1 MRLTMRERK
10 AVTAVLRTRYRRAS
24 KKQKGR
30 LLDELVGLTGYNRRY
45 AAALLGERG
54 TPAAGVRER
63 MERRARQ
70 RPRLYDATVLRALRQ
85 IWVIMDGICGKRLAA
100 VLPQTV
106 AVLER
111 HGELALEASVRRKL
125 ECISAATIDRL
136 LAAERQRLELRGRS
150 ATKPGTLLRHQIPIR
165 TFAEW
170 DQTQPGFVEIDL
182 VGHDGGFAH
191 GDFCQTLDVT
201 DVASG
206 WTETEAVLNKAQVW
220 VFEAL
225 QRIRARLP
233 FALRGIDSD
242 NGSEFINHE
251 LLRYAEQERI
261 TFTRGRAWKKNDGC
275 FVEQKNYSVVRRAV
289 GYARYEGSA
298 QLRLLNELYAEL
310 RLYTNFFQP
319 VMKLVRKERRGAK
332 VKKTYDQPRT
342 PCQRLLDS
350 PALSTYAK
358 QRLRAQYAALNPA
371 ALKRNISRLQT
382 RLLKLVRRASA
393 HFSPEADSMRCHGGT
408 RTTELSKG
416 HDSAPVARLGRTRA
430 TLRGRDGHLAQRLR
444 GNDAAGILQGAKVRA
459 SQGSPTAVQTL
470 AQAIARQVKAGPVR
484 GRTMR

>member
-54 TPAAGVRER
+54 ASAARLRER
-63 MERRARQ
+63 VERRARQ
-70 RPRLYDATVLRALRQ
+70 RPRLYDAPVLEALRH
-85 IWVIMDGICGKRLAA
+85 IWVIMDCICGKRLAA
-100 VLPQTV
+100 VLPETIT
-106 AVLER
+106 VLER
-111 HGELALEASVRRKL
+111 HGELALEAATRQKL
-125 ECISAATIDRL
+125 SAISAATIDRL
-136 LAAERQRLELRGRS
+136 LAAERRRLQLRGRS
-150 ATKPGTLLRHQIPIR
+150 ATKPGTLLKRQIPIR

-182 VGHDGGFAH
+182 VGHDGGFAQ

-206 WTETEAVLNKAQVW
+206 WTETEAVINKAQVW
-220 VFEAL
+220 VFAAL
-225 QRIRARLP
+225 KAIRARLP
-233 FALRGIDSD
+233 FVLRGIDSD
-242 NGSEFINHE
+242 NGSEFINDY
-251 LLRYAEQERI
+251 LLRYAQQEKL

-298 QLRLLNELYAEL
+298 QRRLLNALYGEL

-319 VMKLVRKERRGAK
+319 VMKLVRKERFGAK
-332 VKKTYDQPRT
+332 VKKTYDRPRT
-342 PCQRLLDS
+342 PYARLLAS
-350 PALSTYAK
+350 SALQPQAK
-358 QRLRAQYAALNPA
+358 RELRTQYADLNPA
-371 ALKRNISRLQT
+371 ALKRNICRLQ
-382 RLLKLVRRASA
+382 RQLLNSGRR
-393 HFSPEADSMRCHGGT
+393 PVDLEANAMRYHSDT
-408 RTTELSKG
+408 IPRDLPHG
-416 HDSAPVARLGRTRA
+416 HDSAATRRLDPTRA
-430 TLRGRDGHLAQRLR
+430 TLRGRGGHLAQRLA
-444 GNDAAGILQGAKVRA
+444 GDSAAGISQRTKVGA
-459 SQGSPTAVQTL
+459 SQRSHSAAQTL

-484 GRTMR
+484 GRAMS